1 MASTRR
7 WIEPP
12 AGASGN
18 DLSTGNKEGG
28 ETDAADETSGLAGS
42 LSGLVT
48 VGADEP
54 PTTSLSLA
62 SSTLPTLF
70 SQGVAVTYSLNG
82 TTDTLTATAGGR
94 TVFTLVVNANG
105 SWTFDLDDQL
115 DHVDNG
121 LNDENLLLRTSL
133 NDLVG
138 VPSIDFS
145 SIVVATDRDGD
156 EITLNAGSFTI
167 AVQDDIPVQN
177 AVPVAATVQE
187 DGLNAAVDEPPA
199 GASGNDL
206 STGNK
211 EGGETDAADETS
223 GLAGSLSGLVTVGA
237 DEPPTTSLS
246 LASST
251 LPTLFS
257 QGVAVTYSLNGTTDT
272 LTATAGGRT
281 VFTLVVNANGSWT
294 FDLDDQLDHVDNGLN
309 DENLL
314 LRTSLNDLVGV
325 PSIDFSSI
333 VVATDRDGDEITL
346 NAGSFT
352 IAVQDDIPVQN
363 AVPVA
368 ATVQEDGL
376 NAAVDEPPA
385 GASGNDL
392 STGNKEGGETDAA
405 DETSG
410 LAGSLSGLVTVG
422 ADEPPT
428 TSLSLASSTLPT
440 LFSQGV
446 AVTYSL
452 NGTTDTLTATA
463 GGRTVFTLV
472 VNANGSWTFD
482 LDDQLDHVDNGL
494 NDENLLLRT
503 SLNDLV
509 GVPSIDFSSI
519 VVATDRDG
527 DEITLNAGSFTIAVQ
542 DDIPV
547 QNAVPVAATVQ
558 EDGLNAAVDEPPAGA
573 SGNDLSTGNKEGG
586 ETDAA
591 DETSGLAGSLSGLV
605 TVGADEPP
613 TTSLSLA
620 SSTLPTL
627 FSQGVAVTYS
637 LNGTTDTLTAT
648 AGGRDG
654 VHAGGECQWFVDV

>member
-1 MASTRR
+1 M
-7 WIEPP
+7 
-12 AGASGN
+12 
-18 DLSTGNKEGG
+18 
-28 ETDAADETSGLAGS
+28 
-42 LSGLVT
+42 
-48 VGADEP
+48 
-54 PTTSLSLA
+54 
-62 SSTLPTLF
+62 
-70 SQGVAVTYSLNG
+70 
-82 TTDTLTATAGGR
+82 
-94 TVFTLVVNANG
+94 FTLVVNANG

-558 EDGLNAAVDEPPAGA
+558 EDGLNAAVDEPPTGA

-627 FSQGVAVTYS
+627 FSQGVAVTYVAS
-637 LNGTTDTLTAT
+637 HGGTPRPDDADRD
-648 AGGRDG
+648 GGRAHG

>member
-1 MASTRR
+1 M
-7 WIEPP
+7 
-12 AGASGN
+12 
-18 DLSTGNKEGG
+18 
-28 ETDAADETSGLAGS
+28 
-42 LSGLVT
+42 T

-62 SSTLPTLF
+62 NSTLPTLF

-177 AVPVAATVQE
+177 AVTVAATVQE

-223 GLAGSLSGLVTVGA
+223 NVLAGSLSGLVTVGA

-246 LASST
+246 LANST

-281 VFTLVVNANGSWT
+281 VFTLVVNADGSWT

-363 AVPVA
+363 AVTVA
-368 ATVQEDGL
+368 ASVQEDGL

-385 GASGNDL
+385 GASGNDQ

-405 DETSG
+405 DETSEC

-428 TSLSLASSTLPT
+428 TSLSLANSTLPT

-446 AVTYSL
+446 AVTYSVP
-452 NGTTDTLTATA
+452 T
-463 GGRTVFTLV
+463 GR
-472 VNANGSWTFD
+472 
-482 LDDQLDHVDNGL
+482 
-494 NDENLLLRT
+494 
-503 SLNDLV
+503 
-509 GVPSIDFSSI
+509 
-519 VVATDRDG
+519 
-527 DEITLNAGSFTIAVQ
+527 
-542 DDIPV
+542 
-547 QNAVPVAATVQ
+547 AAT
-558 EDGLNAAVDEPPAGA
+558 
-573 SGNDLSTGNKEGG
+573 
-586 ETDAA
+586 
-591 DETSGLAGSLSGLV
+591 
-605 TVGADEPP
+605 
-613 TTSLSLA
+613 
-620 SSTLPTL
+620 
-627 FSQGVAVTYS
+627 
-637 LNGTTDTLTAT
+637 
-648 AGGRDG
+648 R
-654 VHAGGECQWFVDV
+654 

>member
-1 MASTRR
+1 M
-7 WIEPP
+7 
-12 AGASGN
+12 
-18 DLSTGNKEGG
+18 
-28 ETDAADETSGLAGS
+28 
-42 LSGLVT
+42 T

-62 SSTLPTLF
+62 TSTLPTLF

-121 LNDENLLLRTSL
+121 RTTRTLLLRTSL

-294 FDLDDQLDHVDNGLN
+294 FDLDDQLDHVD
-309 DENLL
+309 
-314 LRTSLNDLVGV
+314 
-325 PSIDFSSI
+325 
-333 VVATDRDGDEITL
+333 
-346 NAGSFT
+346 
-352 IAVQDDIPVQN
+352 
-363 AVPVA
+363 
-368 ATVQEDGL
+368 DGL
-376 NAAVDEPPA
+376 NNENFAAAHFAERLGWCSVDRLLVDRGGDRPGRRRDHAER
-385 GASGNDL
+385 GQLHDCGSGRH
-392 STGNKEGGETDAA
+392 
-405 DETSG
+405 SG
-410 LAGSLSGLVTVG
+410 SERRDGCGDG
-422 ADEPPT
+422 
-428 TSLSLASSTLPT
+428 
-440 LFSQGV
+440 
-446 AVTYSL
+446 
-452 NGTTDTLTATA
+452 A
-463 GGRTVFTLV
+463 GGWPQRGGGSSRLRGRPATICRPATRKAARPTRRTRRLV
-472 VNANGSWTFD
+472 WRV
-482 LDDQLDHVDNGL
+482 
-494 NDENLLLRT
+494 R
-503 SLNDLV
+503 
-509 GVPSIDFSSI
+509 
-519 VVATDRDG
+519 
-527 DEITLNAGSFTIAVQ
+527 
-542 DDIPV
+542 
-547 QNAVPVAATVQ
+547 
-558 EDGLNAAVDEPPAGA
+558 
-573 SGNDLSTGNKEGG
+573 
-586 ETDAA
+586 
-591 DETSGLAGSLSGLV
+591 
-605 TVGADEPP
+605 
-613 TTSLSLA
+613 
-620 SSTLPTL
+620 
-627 FSQGVAVTYS
+627 
-637 LNGTTDTLTAT
+637 
-648 AGGRDG
+648 
-654 VHAGGECQWFVDV
+654 

>member
-1 MASTRR
+1 M
-7 WIEPP
+7 
-12 AGASGN
+12 
-18 DLSTGNKEGG
+18 
-28 ETDAADETSGLAGS
+28 
-42 LSGLVT
+42 
-48 VGADEP
+48 
-54 PTTSLSLA
+54 
-62 SSTLPTLF
+62 
-70 SQGVAVTYSLNG
+70 
-82 TTDTLTATAGGR
+82 
-94 TVFTLVVNANG
+94 FTLVVNANG

-352 IAVQDDIPVQN
+352 IAVQDDVP
-363 AVPVA
+363 AVTTVPASINVFEDALSVA
-368 ATVQEDGL
+368 AGDG
-376 NAAVDEPPA
+376 
-385 GASGNDL
+385 DL
-392 STGNKEGGETDAA
+392 STGILDNNADGDTTDVGIDTPVNGDEATITNGMLQAA
-405 DETSG
+405 
-410 LAGSLSGLVTVG
+410 VTPG
-422 ADEPPT
+422 ADEIVGGGVTFALNTSVSGALT
-428 TSLSLASSTLPT
+428 TTA
-440 LFSQGV
+440 GV
-446 AVTYSL
+446 AVTSQGAAVL
-452 NGTTDTLTATA
+452 LDGAGADIVGFVDLGGTV
-463 GGRTVFTLV
+463 GQ
-472 VNANGSWTFD
+472 FD
-482 LDDQLDHVDNGL
+482 LGTDREVFRLSPSGSDFLFDLKDQLDHSPGAPGTDLETLTLDLTGAFTATDFDGDVVPLAADAIRVVVENDVPTAILPDHAVVTNSGAGAVLPFELDQDGTLANNYGADNDGGTVRFPSSLENSPSGLTSGGAAIIYHVTNNGL
-494 NDENLLLRT
+494 
-503 SLNDLV
+503 
-509 GVPSIDFSSI
+509 
-519 VVATDRDG
+519 
-527 DEITLNAGSFTIAVQ
+527 TLTGSTAG
-542 DDIPV
+542 
-547 QNAVPVAATVQ
+547 
-558 EDGLNAAVDEPPAGA
+558 G
-573 SGNDLSTGNKEGG
+573 
-586 ETDAA
+586 
-591 DETSGLAGSLSGLV
+591 
-605 TVGADEPP
+605 
-613 TTSLSLA
+613 TTSL
-620 SSTLPTL
+620 
-627 FSQGVAVTYS
+627 
-637 LNGTTDTLTAT
+637 
-648 AGGRDG
+648 
-654 VHAGGECQWFVDV
+654 